1 MENHDRRLIRHRGVR
16 LAPLRLVWR
25 RHGVKL
31 DDVLLLLGSGA
42 GGRAC
47 GSQFGVFVLFR
58 FSDSGG

>member
-1 MENHDRRLIRHRGVR
+1 MIRHRGVR